1 MLAASRGV
9 RIIEAV
15 VLSWF
20 KTRELD
26 EFADSIVARLI
37 EIVPPSGAAP
47 SGKKAFERLR
57 KQFGSTFDRIDSF
70 ARTKP
75 LNLYTKARFANRVR
89 WALVEAGYAHE
100 FVATITQELV
110 AHLTLAARK

>member
-1 MLAASRGV
+1 VL
-9 RIIEAV
+9 
-15 VLSWF
+15 LSWF
-20 KTRELD
+20 QTKELD

-37 EIVPPSGAAP
+37 EILPPSGAAP

-57 KQFGSTFDRIDSF
+57 RQFGATFDRVDAF

-89 WALVEAGYAHE
+89 WALVEAGYARE
-100 FVATITQELV
+100 FVATLTQELV
-110 AHLTLAARK
+110 THLTLAARKK